1 MVTLSSFKK
10 ILHSMGSV
18 EQNVYNYP
26 GVGIHGVALVNR
38 LWLGG
43 ASIKRCKP
51 STGLESMLIHSH
63 ASQPD
68 LLHINALYVCMYVQ
82 YILYAC
88 DISCS
93 CSP

>member
-1 MVTLSSFKK
+1 
-10 ILHSMGSV
+10 MGNV

-38 LWLGG
+38 LWLGE